1 MKRAAL
7 LASLIGL
14 AACQAPGPISIPGIT
29 RAPQSAEDA
38 LEAYYRGLP
47 DDFYPIAPEG
57 LPLPSSDTAL
67 TRILVGSCLDEELGE
82 AETLRSIAETPADL
96 FLMIGDNVY
105 GDKDGFAYR
114 TGDAD
119 LTELR
124 ESFSDLAARE
134 DFQAVRKAHPMM
146 VAWDDHDYGLNDGGK
161 RFAFRRL
168 SERIHE
174 RFWGLANKDV
184 GAWPGTYY
192 ARTFGPEGQRT
203 QIIMLDT
210 RFFRSD
216 LTDTD
221 DGRVKGQERYLPSTD
236 PNQDMLGNDQW
247 TWLENELQKPADLR
261 LIVSSIQ
268 VIPDVHGWEAWSRL
282 PAERARLYGL
292 INETGANGVVFVSGD
307 RHAAYLYRAEDVLPY
322 PVYEITASSFNV
334 SYGDSTD
341 EMDAAQIDAGYAKT
355 NFGSLDI
362 NWTEG
367 TVTLSIHASDG
378 ATVEEA
384 TDKFR

>member
-1 MKRAAL
+1 MKRAAA
-7 LASLIGL
+7 LATLIGL

-29 RAPQSAEDA
+29 RAPQSGEEA
-38 LEAYYRGLP
+38 LEAYYRTLP
-47 DDFYPIAPEG
+47 DDFYPVAPGG
-57 LPLPSSDTAL
+57 LPLPSGDAVL
-67 TRILVGSCLDEELGE
+67 TRILVGSCLDEEMGDS
-82 AETLRSIAETPADL
+82 AALRTVAATPADL

-105 GDKDGFAYR
+105 GDKDGPAYR
-114 TGDAD
+114 VGDAD

-124 ESFSDLAARE
+124 ESFSDLAARP
-134 DFQAVRKAHPMM
+134 DFQAVRQAHPIM
-146 VAWDDHDYGLNDGGK
+146 VVWDDHDYGLNDGGK

-168 SERIHE
+168 AERIHE
-174 RFWGLANKDV
+174 RFWGLAEKDV

-192 ARTFGPEGQRT
+192 ARMFGPEGKRT

-221 DGRVKGQERYLPSTD
+221 DASVKGRERYIPSSD
-236 PNQDMLGNDQW
+236 ANQDMLGNDQW

-268 VIPDVHGWEAWSRL
+268 VMPDVHGWEAWSRL
-282 PAERARLYGL
+282 PAEQQRLYSL

-307 RHAAYLYRAEDVLPY
+307 RHTGFLYRKEGILPY
-322 PVYEITASSFNV
+322 PAFEITASSLNV
-334 SYGDSTD
+334 SHATETD
-341 EMDAAQIDAGYAKT
+341 EKDESQVGAGYPPE

-362 NWTEG
+362 NWDEG
-367 TVTLSIHASDG
+367 SVTLSIHASDG
-378 ATVEEA
+378 ATVEEI
-384 TDKFR
+384 TDTFR

>member
-7 LASLIGL
+7 LVSLIGL

-29 RAPQSAEDA
+29 RAPQSAEEA
-38 LEAYYRGLP
+38 LEAYYRALP
-47 DDFYPIAPEG
+47 DDYYPEAPPG
-57 LPLPSSDTAL
+57 LPLPPSDQAIS
-67 TRILVGSCLDEELGE
+67 RILVGSCLDEEQGDN
-82 AETLRSIAETPADL
+82 ETLRSVAATPADM

-105 GDKDGFAYR
+105 GDTDGLSYR

-124 ESFSDLAARE
+124 ESFADLAARP

-161 RFAFRRL
+161 HFAFRRL

-192 ARTFGPEGQRT
+192 ARSFGPEGQRT

-221 DGRVKGQERYLPSTD
+221 DSSVKGQERYMPSSD

-261 LIVSSIQ
+261 LIVSSVQ
-268 VIPDVHGWEAWSRL
+268 VISNAHGWEAWSRL
-282 PAERARLYGL
+282 PAERDRLYSL
-292 INETGANGVVFVSGD
+292 IRETGAQGVVFVSGD
-307 RHAAYLYRAEDVLPY
+307 RHTGFLYRADDVLPY
-322 PVYEITASSFNV
+322 PAYELTASSFNK
-334 SYGDSTD
+334 SYRDTTD
-341 EMDAAQIDAGYAKT
+341 EMDADQIGAGYAKE

-367 TVTLSIHASDG
+367 TVTLAIHASDG
-378 ATVEEA
+378 STVEEA

>member
-29 RAPQSAEDA
+29 RPPQSAEDA

-47 DDFYPIAPEG
+47 DDFYPVAPDG

-82 AETLRSIAETPADL
+82 AETLRSVAATPADL

-134 DFQAVRKAHPMM
+134 DFQAVRKTHPMM
-146 VAWDDHDYGLNDGGK
+146 VAWDDHDYAQNDGGK
-161 RFAFRRL
+161 HFAFRRL
-168 SERIHE
+168 AERIHE
-174 RFWGLANKDV
+174 RFWGLAEKDV

-221 DGRVKGQERYLPSTD
+221 DGRIKGQERYLPSTD

-268 VIPDVHGWEAWSRL
+268 VIPDVHGYEAWSRL

-307 RHAAYLYRAEDVLPY
+307 RHAAYLYRAEDVLSY
-322 PVYEITASSFNV
+322 PAYEITASSFNV

-341 EMDAAQIDAGYAKT
+341 EMDAAQIGAGYAKT

>member
-47 DDFYPIAPEG
+47 DDFYPVAPEG

-82 AETLRSIAETPADL
+82 AETLRSIAGTPADL

-161 RFAFRRL
+161 HFAFRRL
-168 SERIHE
+168 AERIHE

-221 DGRVKGQERYLPSTD
+221 DGRVKGQERYVPSTD

-322 PVYEITASSFNV
+322 PAYEITASSFNV

-341 EMDAAQIDAGYAKT
+341 EMDAAQIGAGYAKT